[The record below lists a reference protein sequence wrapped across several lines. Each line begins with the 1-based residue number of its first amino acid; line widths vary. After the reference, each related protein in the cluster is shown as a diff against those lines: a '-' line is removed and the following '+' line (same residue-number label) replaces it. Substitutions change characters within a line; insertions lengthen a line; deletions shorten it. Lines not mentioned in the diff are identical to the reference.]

1 MVENVWRVW
10 KPVISDKIKKESPV
24 HTQDPQIVQ
33 YVLTVLTD
41 VNIRGSQRLPN
52 SLMPRV
58 TEVVTR

>member
-1 MVENVWRVW
+1 M
-10 KPVISDKIKKESPV
+10 KTVISDKIKKESPV

-41 VNIRGSQRLPN
+41 VNIRGSQRLPS